1 MLKEKPFKADNEKSP
16 SIVVK
21 VKPKEEMLNKTKSVT
36 IHLEKFFFITQPT
49 KIFASLQCP
58 ENDNDDP

>member
-21 VKPKEEMLNKTKSVT
+21 VKPKEEKV
-36 IHLEKFFFITQPT
+36 E
-49 KIFASLQCP
+49 
-58 ENDNDDP
+58 